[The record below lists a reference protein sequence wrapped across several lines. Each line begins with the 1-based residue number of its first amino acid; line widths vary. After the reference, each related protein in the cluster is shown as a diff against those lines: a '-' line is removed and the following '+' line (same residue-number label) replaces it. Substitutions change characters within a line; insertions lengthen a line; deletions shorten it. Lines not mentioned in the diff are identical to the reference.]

1 MLYMKKT
8 LYDLTK
14 EDWNTLF
21 PIQLVD
27 HNSAWKTIFEQEKQ
41 LILDT
46 ISTEAILRI
55 EHFGSTSIPTIKSKP
70 YIDIII
76 ETPEEL
82 LFDDTII
89 KQFKKIGYTYFL
101 VPKRELFDAYMSFGK
116 GYNLD
121 GAKEQIFHI
130 HMCPKNNL
138 MWKQVKFRD
147 YLINHPKRAMEYEKL
162 KIILAAKHKNDRG
175 GYVLSKT
182 NFINE
187 TLELIEKTTSP

>member
-1 MLYMKKT
+1 MKKT

>member
-1 MLYMKKT
+1 MKT

-27 HNSAWKTIFEQEKQ
+27 HNPAWKAIFEQEKQ

-46 ISTEAILRI
+46 ISREAIIQI
-55 EHFGSTSIPTIKSKP
+55 EHFGSTSIPSIKSKL

-76 ETPEEL
+76 ETPEKL

-89 KQFKKIGYTYFL
+89 KQFTKIGYTYFL
-101 VPKRELFDAYMSFGK
+101 VPKREQFDAYMSFGK
-116 GYNLD
+116 GYTFD

-130 HMCPKNNL
+130 HMCSKNNL
-138 MWKQVKFRD
+138 MWQQLKFRD
-147 YLINHPKRAMEYEKL
+147 YLIENPIRAKDYEKL
-162 KIILAAKHKNDRG
+162 KISLAEKYRNDRG

-182 NFINE
+182 DFINE
-187 TLELIEKTTSP
+187 TIELIENTSTRSV

>member
-1 MLYMKKT
+1 MKKT

-27 HNSAWKTIFEQEKQ
+27 HNPAWKGVFMQEKQ

-46 ISTEAILRI
+46 ISTEAILQI

-101 VPKRELFDAYMSFGK
+101 VPKRE
-116 GYNLD
+116 
-121 GAKEQIFHI
+121 
-130 HMCPKNNL
+130 
-138 MWKQVKFRD
+138 KFE
-147 YLINHPKRAMEYEKL
+147 RA
-162 KIILAAKHKNDRG
+162 I
-175 GYVLSKT
+175 
-182 NFINE
+182 
-187 TLELIEKTTSP
+187 